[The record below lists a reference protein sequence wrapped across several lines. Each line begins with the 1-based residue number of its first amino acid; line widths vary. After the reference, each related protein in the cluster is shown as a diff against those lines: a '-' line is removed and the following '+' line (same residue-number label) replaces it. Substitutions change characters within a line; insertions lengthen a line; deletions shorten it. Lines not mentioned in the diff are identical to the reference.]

1 MGLLFLLVFL
11 LGIITQRFAEK
22 CRDSQKNSYSLC
34 CLMFFFRIS
43 AKQQLMK
50 IFITGIS
57 TDVGKTVTSA
67 IVVEALEAD
76 YWKPIQAGDLN
87 LSDSHKVKANVSN
100 TKSNFF
106 PNAYALN
113 TPASPHLA
121 AEIDGVSIDLKQI
134 QEPKT
139 DNHLVIEG
147 AGGIFVPLN
156 EKDTIIDLIQSDYKI
171 VVVSRH
177 YLGSINHTL
186 LTIEAIQNRGFKV
199 AGIIFSGSEN
209 KSTESLIL
217 NKTGI
222 KCIGRIDEEPYFD
235 QNVIRE
241 YADLFRENLLN
252 L

>member
-1 MGLLFLLVFL
+1 MP
-11 LGIITQRFAEK
+11 
-22 CRDSQKNSYSLC
+22 
-34 CLMFFFRIS
+34 
-43 AKQQLMK
+43 MK
-50 IFITGIS
+50 LFITGIS

-67 IVVEALEAD
+67 IIVEALEAD

-87 LSDSHKVKANVSN
+87 LSDTHKVKSQISN
-100 TKSNFF
+100 SKSQFF
-106 PNAYALN
+106 PNAYELN

-121 AEIDGVSIDLKQI
+121 AEIDGITIDIKNI
-134 QEPKT
+134 IEPKT
-139 DNHLVIEG
+139 ENHLVIEG

-156 EKDTIIDLIQSDYKI
+156 DNETIVDLIQPDYKVI
-171 VVVSRH
+171 VVSRH

-186 LTIEAIQNRGFKV
+186 LTIEAIRNRGFEV

-217 NKTGI
+217 NKTRI
-222 KCIGRIDEEPYFD
+222 QCIGRINEEPYFD
-235 QNVIRE
+235 QNVIKE